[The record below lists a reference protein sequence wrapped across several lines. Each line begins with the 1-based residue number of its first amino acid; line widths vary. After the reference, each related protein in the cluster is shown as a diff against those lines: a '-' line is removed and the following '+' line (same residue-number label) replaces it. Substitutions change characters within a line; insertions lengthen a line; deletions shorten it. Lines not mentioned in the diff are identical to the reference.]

1 MIIAHEYPFNCAKH
15 HFLKVFVS
23 DLQPCFKMVSRN
35 TVRMNC
41 LKIYEEERV
50 SLYELFDKL
59 DCRFS
64 FTSDLWTNKGKD
76 RGFMSLTC
84 HYIDDGWHLRKRTI
98 NFTPLPSSHTG
109 KNISQA
115 IHDKL
120 VLWNLD
126 KKAFCLV
133 LDNSSAND
141 VCIRELLNTSI
152 KDELPANGS
161 IFHQRCGCHILNLI
175 VQDGLSVL
183 CDEIKNI
190 RETMKY
196 IRHSQPRMEKFRLAA
211 TQVLI

>member
-1 MIIAHEYPFNCAKH
+1 VLIGGASLAVWEFDPARCRKSFARMIIAHEYPFNCANN

-35 TVRMNC
+35 TMRMDC
-41 LKIYEEERV
+41 LKIYEEKRV

-59 DCRFS
+59 DCR
-64 FTSDLWTNKGKD
+64 
-76 RGFMSLTC
+76 
-84 HYIDDGWHLRKRTI
+84 TI
-98 NFTPLPSSHTG
+98 NFILLPSPHTS

-141 VCIRELLNTSI
+141 TCIRELLNTPI
-152 KDELPANGS
+152 KDELPAKGS

-196 IRHSQPRMEKFRLAA
+196 IRHSQPIMEKFRLTA
-211 TQVLI
+211 THVLI